1 MDFSNSKF
9 LYDENGVTKTH
20 IQTDLG
26 SNRFK
31 VFPIKPENETYQRY
45 LKWVSNG
52 GSPAT

>member
-1 MDFSNSKF
+1 MNFSNSKF
-9 LYDENGVTKTH
+9 LFGEDGVTKTH
-20 IQTDLG
+20 IQTEIS

-31 VFPIKPENETYQRY
+31 VFPISSDNETYQRY